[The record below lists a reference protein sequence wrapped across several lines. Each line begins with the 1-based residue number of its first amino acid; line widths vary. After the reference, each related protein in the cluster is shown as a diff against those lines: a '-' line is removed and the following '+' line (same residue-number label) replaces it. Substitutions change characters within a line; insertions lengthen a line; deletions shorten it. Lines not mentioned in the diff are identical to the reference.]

1 MGHGAEYAHR
11 FAVAAQEGHTHILQ
25 YLAEQIDEALFRA
38 AMGARLNTVKW
49 LAERCTFGNFSRIVE
64 MTTKQG
70 QGMVNQDVAAEYGY
84 LGIVK
89 WLHSNRTEDCS

>member
-1 MGHGAEYAHR
+1 MMGHGAEYAHR

-38 AMGARLNTVKW
+38 AMGARLNTDKW

-70 QGMVNQDVAAEYGY
+70 Q
-84 LGIVK
+84 
-89 WLHSNRTEDCS
+89 